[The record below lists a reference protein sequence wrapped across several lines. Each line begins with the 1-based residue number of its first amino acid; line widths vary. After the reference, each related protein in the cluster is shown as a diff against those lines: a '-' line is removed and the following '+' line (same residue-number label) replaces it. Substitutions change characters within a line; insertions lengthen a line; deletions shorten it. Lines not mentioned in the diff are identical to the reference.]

1 MIIDGL
7 EVIDSIWFEIK
18 IQGPFKTIGIVSVQD
33 TISKKIKMYIG
44 PGCGYSVMQDCL
56 MIVQTGVPFIGDI
69 VVEWIQRQKGH
80 AHGGTDN

>member
-7 EVIDSIWFEIK
+7 EVIDSIWFGIK

-44 PGCGYSVMQDCL
+44 PAFGYNLDQDIR
-56 MIVQTGVPFIGDI
+56 MIVQTGVPCDGDFIL
-69 VVEWIQRQKGH
+69 EWIQRQKGYED
-80 AHGGTDN
+80 ADTDN